1 MNLHKN
7 ISQINEQEKSLEK
20 KKKEMEISNMP
31 DKEFKEMIIR
41 ISTKLERWIEELRE
55 NLNKELKGIIKDQAE
70 LKNTITKMKNTLKGV
85 NNILTNT

>member
-7 ISQINEQEKSLEK
+7 ISQIKEQEKSLEK

-41 ISTKLERWIEELRE
+41 ISTKLERWIEQLRE

>member
-7 ISQINEQEKSLEK
+7 ISQIKEQEKSLEK